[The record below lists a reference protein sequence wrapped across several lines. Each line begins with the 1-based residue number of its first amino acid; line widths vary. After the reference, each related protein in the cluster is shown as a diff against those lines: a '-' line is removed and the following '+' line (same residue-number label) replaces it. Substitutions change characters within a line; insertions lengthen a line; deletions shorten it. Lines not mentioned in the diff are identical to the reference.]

1 MPPLRTTTFVAKP
14 ASPVAEA
21 KPTDPFFILGC
32 VFVGVSMFCSL
43 LAYGYGIYLKSQI
56 TQMSGEVMNIEKS
69 LEGYPLNDMLTFG
82 NKVLLI
88 EKLLKNHTYPTTILS
103 ALSDSVE
110 KGVYYSSFNLS
121 YQPGVGH
128 RLSLSAIAQD
138 YASVAKQMDELKNT
152 EYGKLFKSV
161 QMTSLGKDSF
171 GNKMFDIQIDV
182 AGSLKEDEFT
192 PSFRSSGVVD
202 TSNIV
207 NTNQPSNTTNNNT
220 VTQPKVGTTPTS
232 TTKSSATTS
241 IDL

>member
-192 PSFRSSGVVD
+192 PSFKTSNVID
-202 TSNIV
+202 TSNIT
-207 NTNQPSNTTNNNT
+207 NTIQPANNIKNTAPS
-220 VTQPKVGTTPTS
+220 QPKLNPATS
-232 TTKSSATTS
+232 TTNTSATTS